1 VQGDATDTLT
11 GLQPDHA
18 VAVFFIRLSRDQP
31 WLIDVG
37 EVLAYVLHPWT
48 FRVAVLLACA
58 AVWAAGRRRA
68 AVVGAV
74 ALAAGSLLGVGLKL
88 LIQRPRPAWGQPVA
102 VEVGY
107 SMPSGHALNAALG
120 CGLLLVLGWAWLARR
135 GLRAP
140 AVAAAVVVVLAA
152 ALDRLVLG
160 VHYLTDVT
168 AGVAVGLAVALLA
181 ARFGAAPPAGRQ
193 PEAGPVERAR

>member
-1 VQGDATDTLT
+1 MPADQTDTLT
-11 GLQPDHA
+11 SLQPDHA
-18 VAVFFIRLSRDQP
+18 VAVLFIRLSRDHP
-31 WLIDVG
+31 WLVDVG

-58 AVWAAGRRRA
+58 AVWTAGRRRA
-68 AVVGAV
+68 AVVAAV
-74 ALAAGSLLGVGLKL
+74 ALAAGGLLGVGLKL
-88 LIQRPRPAWGQPVA
+88 LVQRPRPAWGQPVA

-120 CGLLLVLGWAWLARR
+120 CGLLLVLGWAWLGAR

-140 AVAAAVVVVLAA
+140 AVAVAVVVVLAA

-168 AGVAVGLAVALLA
+168 AGVAVGLAVALVA
-181 ARFGAAPPAGRQ
+181 ARFGAATAGR
-193 PEAGPVERAR
+193 VR